1 MKTSACA
8 KRTVV
13 LDICKP
19 YYAQIV
25 ALGIL
30 TVLESVCQV
39 ALAVLMRFVIDS
51 AVSKDGSLVLWG
63 GTLAGD
69 IVALVVLHCWIAWLR
84 GSASDRFCGSLRQDI
99 LRSALYRN
107 SSKLYQEHSGA
118 LLSRGMEDVHTVC
131 DGVIQALPTLIGQI
145 TRLIAAFAATLL
157 IYPPLAIVL
166 LIAAG
171 TVGLVAACLRPVLRK
186 HYRLVRETDETVMAA
201 MQEDFQ
207 QLELI
212 QALQIQKSVLARFAC
227 RIKENLT
234 EKCRRRFWSVG
245 SNGIVHALIQAGAGL
260 LLLWGATRLSAEVLS
275 YGTLF
280 SMLQLATLFRGP
292 ALGISALW
300 TRFAAIDVAAERL
313 QDLLKPADAETVSR
327 QDLTVSA
334 IVFED
339 VTFTYPGDE
348 HPAIEKLNIY
358 LPLDD
363 WTCLT
368 GFSGKGK
375 STVFKLI
382 LGLYTPEKGKVYLQT
397 DRGRILCDASTR
409 SLFAYVPQDY
419 ALFSGTVLEN
429 LQLVAPNEEQ
439 SRFEA
444 ALKIAQAGFVLE
456 MPDGLQTSLGENNTG
471 LSMGQLQRVAIARAI
486 LMDRPIFLLDECTSA
501 LDAET
506 EKAVLEG
513 LRATGCQ
520 ALLVTHR
527 PEALEGISGICA
539 VALQE

>member
-1 MKTSACA
+1 MKTSTCA

-19 YYAQIV
+19 YYLQIV
-25 ALGIL
+25 VLSIL
-30 TVLESVCQV
+30 TILESVCQV
-39 ALAVLMRFVIDS
+39 ALAIFMRFVIDS
-51 AVSKDGSLVLWG
+51 AVSKDGSLALWSG
-63 GTLAGD
+63 VLAGD
-69 IVALVVLHCWIAWLR
+69 IIALVVLHCWISWLR
-84 GSASDRFCGSLRQDI
+84 GSAADRFSGSLRQDI
-99 LRSALYRN
+99 LQSALCRN
-107 SSKLYQEHSGA
+107 ESKLRQVHSGI

-145 TRLIAAFAATLL
+145 ARLVAAFVAVLL
-157 IYPPLAIVL
+157 IYPPLAIIL

-171 TVGLVAACLRPVLRK
+171 AVGLVAACLRPILRK
-186 HYRLVRETDETVMAA
+186 HHRLVRKTDETVMAA

-212 QALQIQKSVLARFAC
+212 QGLQIQKPVLQRFSGH
-227 RIKENLT
+227 IKANLAQ
-234 EKCRRRFWSVG
+234 KGKRRLWSVG
-245 SNGIVHALIQAGAGL
+245 SNGMVHALMQVGAGV
-260 LLLWGATRLSAEVLS
+260 LLLWGATQLSAEVLS

-280 SMLQLATLFRGP
+280 SMLQLATLFRAP

-300 TRFAAIDVAAERL
+300 TRLAAIDVAAERL
-313 QDLLKPADAETVSR
+313 QDLLKPADAVSVAER
-327 QDLTVSA
+327 DLSVSA
-334 IVFED
+334 IVFEN

-348 HPAIEKLNIY
+348 LPAIEDLNIY
-358 LPLDD
+358 LPLDG

-382 LGLYTPEKGKVYLQT
+382 LGLYTPQKGRVYLQT
-397 DRGRILCDASTR
+397 NKGQLPCDQATR

-429 LQLVAPNEEQ
+429 LQLVAPDAEDGQ
-439 SRFEA
+439 LQA
-444 ALKIAQAGFVLE
+444 ALAAAKATFVLE
-456 MPDGLQTSLGENNTG
+456 MCHDIHTQVGENNTG
-471 LSMGQLQRVAIARAI
+471 LSMGQLQRIAIARAI

-513 LRATGCQ
+513 LRATGRQ

-527 PEALEGISGICA
+527 PEALEDISGICT
-539 VALQE
+539 VSMES